1 MVSADTLNYQLWI
14 GSIMVILSVVFHIV
28 TLIAMV
34 EVLHWLKHH
43 LKLRIQAL
51 NATFLV
57 TFAGLYILAI
67 HIVEIWIWA
76 ALFMK
81 LGATA
86 DLESALYFST
96 ISATTVGYGDIVV
109 DVDWRLLGGFES
121 MFGIVAFGIST
132 AFLIAVL
139 RTSVSRFFSD
149 RT

>member
-1 MVSADTLNYQLWI
+1 MVSVDTLHFQLFI

-28 TLIAMV
+28 TLIGMV
-34 EVLHWLKHH
+34 EVLHWLKQH
-43 LKLRIQAL
+43 LRFRIQAL
-51 NATFLV
+51 NATVMV
-57 TFAGLYILAI
+57 TFSGLFILGI
-67 HIVEIWIWA
+67 HIAEIWIWA
-76 ALFMK
+76 ALFIK
-81 LGATA
+81 LGATP

-139 RTSVSRFFSD
+139 RTSVSRFFTD
-149 RT
+149 RG